1 MRLQFSLLSGAAFGI
16 AISML
21 ATPAQAKT
29 AKHHPVRHSEPSELK
44 VLKAEVAAL
53 KARLDA
59 SDDVQ
64 QQYRAQTEQAQAQA
78 SAAVA
83 QASAA
88 QSQAQSAQALA
99 SAQAAAVPAAVQT
112 ALTKQPKSK
121 PQWFDNTSISGR
133 MYFNAT
139 TINQQ
144 VNRLRPLGEP
154 NGITNGTGFNVKR
167 FYLSVDH
174 KFDNVFSADLTADMS
189 NAVGR
194 TSNGDFNV
202 FTTPGDAQ
210 LIGRGLYV
218 KKAFLQA
225 KISPALIIRVG
236 AADLPWVPYVEG
248 IYNYRHIENTL
259 IDRTGFGTSADWG
272 VHVLGDLAGGLISY
286 QVSVVDG
293 AGYRN
298 VKVSKAVDVEA
309 RVSANYK
316 GIFAGV
322 GGYTGKLGN
331 KLQGTIDYNTARRFD
346 AFLGYKNKQF
356 TVGGEYF
363 RTHDYN
369 NNGVNYITTNVDD
382 KAEGYSA
389 FASVQFDPK
398 FSAFGRYDWVKPR
411 TEGGAN
417 FKDHYF
423 NFGVQY
429 SPAKIVD
436 LALVYKRE
444 KAENGVIS
452 TSNGSVGGSVDGTYD
467 EFGLFG
473 QFRF

>member
-1 MRLQFSLLSGAAFGI
+1 MRFEKSLLAGAALGVI
-16 AISML
+16 TMNVAS
-21 ATPAQAKT
+21 PASAKT
-29 AKHHPVRHSEPSELK
+29 IRHHASRASSAGQSSEIEL
-44 VLKAEVAAL
+44 LKAEVAAL
-53 KARLDA
+53 KARLDNQ
-59 SDDVQ
+59 DDAQ
-64 QQYRAQTEQAQAQA
+64 AQSRAQVEQAQAQA
-78 SAAVA
+78 
-83 QASAA
+83 QA
-88 QSQAQSAQALA
+88 A
-99 SAQAAAVPAAVQT
+99 SAQTQALQTQLAAQATAVPGQIQT
-112 ALTKQPKSK
+112 ALAKQPKPK
-121 PQWFDNTSISGR
+121 PQWFDSTSVSGR
-133 MYFNAT
+133 MYFNVSS
-139 TINQQ
+139 INQK
-144 VNRLRPLGEP
+144 VNGVRPAGEP

-174 KFDNVFSADLTADMS
+174 KFDDVFSADLTTDIS

-202 FTTPGDAQ
+202 LTAPGDAQ

-218 KKAFLQA
+218 KKAYLQA
-225 KISPALIIRVG
+225 KISPALTVRLG

-272 VHVLGDLAGGLISY
+272 VHVLGDLAGGLFSY

-298 VKVSKAVDVEA
+298 VKVTKAVDVEG
-309 RVSANYK
+309 RFSANYK
-316 GIFAGV
+316 GFFASV

-331 KLQGTIDYNTARRFD
+331 KLQGTTDYNTASRVD
-346 AFLGYKNKQF
+346 ALVGYKNKKF
-356 TVGGEYF
+356 TIGGEYF
-363 RTHDYN
+363 HAHDYN

-382 KAEGYSA
+382 KADGYSA
-389 FASVQFDPK
+389 FGSVQFTPK
-398 FSAFGRYDWVKPR
+398 LSAFGRYDWVKPR
-411 TEGGAN
+411 
-417 FKDHYF
+417 KDALPGLNDRYF
-423 NFGVQY
+423 NVGVQY

-444 KAENGVIS
+444 KAVNGTIS
-452 TSNGSVGGSVDGTYD
+452 TSNGTIGGSGDGTYD

>member
-1 MRLQFSLLSGAAFGI
+1 MRITASLLAGAAVAVTLVTPVSGAEAR
-16 AISML
+16 
-21 ATPAQAKT
+21 TV
-29 AKHHPVRHSEPSELK
+29 KHRASHQNSSTEIE
-44 VLKAEVAAL
+44 VLKAEVEAL
-53 KARLDA
+53 KARLDQQ
-59 SDDVQ
+59 DDTQ
-64 QQYRAQTEQAQAQA
+64 QQSRAQLDQAQAQA
-78 SAAVA
+78 QAAIA
-83 QASAA
+83 Q
-88 QSQAQSAQALA
+88 
-99 SAQAAAVPAAVQT
+99 AQAAQAQATAQANAVPTQIQT
-112 ALTKQPKSK
+112 ALAKQPKPK

-139 TINQQ
+139 NIDQK
-144 VNRLRPLGEP
+144 VNGVRPIGEP

-174 KFDNVFSADLTADMS
+174 KFDDVFSADLTTDIS

-202 FTTPGDAQ
+202 FTSPGDAQ

-218 KKAFLQA
+218 KKAYLQA
-225 KISPALIIRVG
+225 KLSPALIVRLG
-236 AADLPWVPYVEG
+236 AADLPWIPYVEG

-272 VHVLGDLAGGLISY
+272 VHVLGDLAGGLLSY

-298 VKVSKAVDVEA
+298 VKVTKSVDLEA

-316 GIFAGV
+316 GFFAAV

-331 KLQGTIDYNTARRFD
+331 KLQGTADYNTASRLD
-346 AFLGYKNKQF
+346 ALVGYKNKMF

-369 NNGVNYITTNVDD
+369 NNGVNYITSDVDD

-389 FASVQFDPK
+389 FASVQFHPK
-398 FSAFGRYDWVKPR
+398 FSAYGRYDRVKPR
-411 TEGGAN
+411 KAAVPGLTDN
-417 FKDHYF
+417 YF
-423 NFGVQY
+423 NAGIQY

-444 KAENGVIS
+444 KARNGTIS
-452 TSNGSVGGSVDGTYD
+452 TSNGTIGGSTDGTYD
-467 EFGLFG
+467 EIGLFG